1 MLVQIGIPI
10 VVCPVARRQL
20 HLRLRLERLN
30 TKMDLHFDRNVT
42 YLQVCCCFF
51 LFHIAQIYCYVQS
64 FRLTCTWNCQNF
76 QSQRISKIILF
87 FVYFNSVNCQQNMQ
101 LSQPEHQPIHHPQ
114 IEKQN
119 IYNTSTV
126 FSAPSGVSR
135 ENQNIHLEKLA
146 DISLP
151 EKRTNLKSNDP
162 AHDVPH
168 NNSIMLS
175 KGHTGVNKPTIKSE
189 YAIKAEKSVPKSPSQ
204 SASSQLS
211 QQIQQQKID
220 AYNDQTL
227 NINANQS
234 KTLCETTNQPIQ
246 NVNISQSQSPC
257 MSTQLSMQQAQMG
270 GYIGSENPQHT
281 HQRSAFEST
290 NGMLSN
296 HMSIEDQYI
305 REQQIRYSQQMS
317 EMNTIA
323 RPTVS
328 YPSELVSNR
337 ASYELSSRS
346 YDPSSIPTSTAFE
359 RYDPSCIP
367 QRANMYPYM
376 QPTIEDINNQQKYLH
391 EQQQMAQAMMKA
403 EQEENSA
410 PIYPRPMYH
419 YDPSAG
425 PLPPGF
431 SAINL
436 SVKVGSIQSGFKGT
450 VSSPGVPVIDLS
462 TSSVTSS
469 SPHGFHSQNFP
480 IQRIASPSSPHL
492 ASPQVPSPQGQ
503 TLDLSVSRIPHW

>member
-1 MLVQIGIPI
+1 M
-10 VVCPVARRQL
+10 
-20 HLRLRLERLN
+20 
-30 TKMDLHFDRNVT
+30 
-42 YLQVCCCFF
+42 
-51 LFHIAQIYCYVQS
+51 
-64 FRLTCTWNCQNF
+64 
-76 QSQRISKIILF
+76 
-87 FVYFNSVNCQQNMQ
+87 NCQQTVQMNQ
-101 LSQPEHQPIHHPQ
+101 SEHQPINHAQMDKP
-114 IEKQN
+114 N
-119 IYNTSTV
+119 IYNTNTV
-126 FSAPSGVSR
+126 VSR

-146 DISLP
+146 DISIP
-151 EKRTNLKSNDP
+151 EKRNNQKSND
-162 AHDVPH
+162 D
-168 NNSIMLS
+168 NNLIMLS
-175 KGHTGVNKPTIKSE
+175 KGHIGLNKPAIKSE
-189 YAIKAEKSVPKSPSQ
+189 YSIKAERSIPKSPSQ

-220 AYNDQTL
+220 AYNDQ
-227 NINANQS
+227 NIHSHQSKSTNTNQS
-234 KTLCETTNQPIQ
+234 IQ
-246 NVNISQSQSPC
+246 NINISQSQSPC
-257 MSTQLSMQQAQMG
+257 MPTQLSMQQSQMG
-270 GYIGSENPQHT
+270 SYMESSQHT
-281 HQRSAFEST
+281 RSAFEST
-290 NGMLSN
+290 NGLLSN
-296 HMSIEDQYI
+296 HMSIDDQYI

-317 EMNTIA
+317 EINTIA

-346 YDPSSIPTSTAFE
+346 YDSSSIPTSTAFE
-359 RYDPSCIP
+359 RYDPSCIS

-403 EQEENSA
+403 EQEENST

-469 SPHGFHSQNFP
+469 SPHGFHAQNFP
-480 IQRIASPSSPHL
+480 LHRSAGSPPSSPHL

-503 TLDLSVSRIPHW
+503 TLDLSVSRIPQW

>member
-1 MLVQIGIPI
+1 M
-10 VVCPVARRQL
+10 
-20 HLRLRLERLN
+20 
-30 TKMDLHFDRNVT
+30 
-42 YLQVCCCFF
+42 
-51 LFHIAQIYCYVQS
+51 
-64 FRLTCTWNCQNF
+64 
-76 QSQRISKIILF
+76 
-87 FVYFNSVNCQQNMQ
+87 NCQQTVQ
-101 LSQPEHQPIHHPQ
+101 LSQPEHHSINHAQMDKP
-114 IEKQN
+114 N
-119 IYNTSTV
+119 IYNTNTV
-126 FSAPSGVSR
+126 SGLSR
-135 ENQNIHLEKLA
+135 ETQNIHLEKLA

-151 EKRTNLKSNDP
+151 EKRTNLKSND
-162 AHDVPH
+162 DVSH
-168 NNSIMLS
+168 NNLMMLS
-175 KGHTGVNKPTIKSE
+175 KGHIGVNKPTIKSE
-189 YAIKAEKSVPKSPSQ
+189 YTIKAEKSLPKSPSQ

-220 AYNDQTL
+220 AYNDQ
-227 NINANQS
+227 NMHSHQS
-234 KTLCETTNQPIQ
+234 KTLYVNTNQSIQ
-246 NVNISQSQSPC
+246 SVNISQSQSPC
-257 MSTQLSMQQAQMG
+257 MPSQLSIQQSQMG
-270 GYIGSENPQHT
+270 GYMGSESAQHT
-281 HQRSAFEST
+281 RSAFEST
-290 NGMLSN
+290 NGILSN
-296 HMSIEDQYI
+296 DISIDDQYI
-305 REQQIRYSQQMS
+305 REQQLRYSQQMS
-317 EMNTIA
+317 EINTIA

-346 YDPSSIPTSTAFE
+346 YDSSSIPTSTAFE

-367 QRANMYPYM
+367 QRGNMYPYM
-376 QPTIEDINNQQKYLH
+376 QPTLEDINNQQKYLH

-419 YDPSAG
+419 YDPSVG

-436 SVKVGSIQSGFKGT
+436 SVKVGSIQSGFKGS

-469 SPHGFHSQNFP
+469 SPHGFHAQNFP
-480 IQRIASPSSPHL
+480 IQRIAGSPPSSPHL

>member
-1 MLVQIGIPI
+1 M
-10 VVCPVARRQL
+10 CNNSF
-20 HLRLRLERLN
+20 HL
-30 TKMDLHFDRNVT
+30 
-42 YLQVCCCFF
+42 
-51 LFHIAQIYCYVQS
+51 
-64 FRLTCTWNCQNF
+64 
-76 QSQRISKIILF
+76 
-87 FVYFNSVNCQQNMQ
+87 VNCQQ
-101 LSQPEHQPIHHPQ
+101 SVQPEHHPINHAQMDKP
-114 IEKQN
+114 N
-119 IYNTSTV
+119 MYNTNT
-126 FSAPSGVSR
+126 GGSR

-151 EKRTNLKSNDP
+151 DKRTNHKSSDE
-162 AHDVPH
+162 
-168 NNSIMLS
+168 NNLIMLS
-175 KGHTGVNKPTIKSE
+175 KGHIGGTTKPTIKSE
-189 YAIKAEKSVPKSPSQ
+189 YGIKAEKSPPKTPSQ

-220 AYNDQTL
+220 AYNDQNMHSHQSKAL
-227 NINANQS
+227 CVNSNQS
-234 KTLCETTNQPIQ
+234 IQ

-257 MSTQLSMQQAQMG
+257 MPSQLSMQQSQMG
-270 GYIGSENPQHT
+270 SYMGSESSQHT
-281 HQRSAFEST
+281 RSAFEST
-290 NGMLSN
+290 NGILSN
-296 HMSIEDQYI
+296 HMSIDDQYI
-305 REQQIRYSQQMS
+305 REQQLRYSQQMS
-317 EMNTIA
+317 EINTIA

-337 ASYELSSRS
+337 TSSYELASRS
-346 YDPSSIPTSTAFE
+346 YDSSSIPTSTAFE
-359 RYDPSCIP
+359 RYDPTCIS

-419 YDPSAG
+419 YDPSVG

-469 SPHGFHSQNFP
+469 SPHGFHAQNFP
-480 IQRIASPSSPHL
+480 IQRIAGSPPSSPHL

>member
-1 MLVQIGIPI
+1 M
-10 VVCPVARRQL
+10 
-20 HLRLRLERLN
+20 
-30 TKMDLHFDRNVT
+30 
-42 YLQVCCCFF
+42 
-51 LFHIAQIYCYVQS
+51 
-64 FRLTCTWNCQNF
+64 
-76 QSQRISKIILF
+76 
-87 FVYFNSVNCQQNMQ
+87 NCQQTVQ
-101 LSQPEHQPIHHPQ
+101 LSQPEHHSINHAQMDKP
-114 IEKQN
+114 N
-119 IYNTSTV
+119 IYNTNTV
-126 FSAPSGVSR
+126 SGLSR
-135 ENQNIHLEKLA
+135 ETQNIHLEKLA

-151 EKRTNLKSNDP
+151 EKRTNLKSND
-162 AHDVPH
+162 DVSH
-168 NNSIMLS
+168 NNLMMLS
-175 KGHTGVNKPTIKSE
+175 KGHIGVNKPTIKSE
-189 YAIKAEKSVPKSPSQ
+189 CTIKAEKSLPKSPSQ

-220 AYNDQTL
+220 AYNDQ
-227 NINANQS
+227 NMHSHQS
-234 KTLCETTNQPIQ
+234 KTLYVNTNQSIQ
-246 NVNISQSQSPC
+246 SVNISQSQSPC
-257 MSTQLSMQQAQMG
+257 MPSQLSIQQSQMG
-270 GYIGSENPQHT
+270 GYMGSESAQHT
-281 HQRSAFEST
+281 RSAFEST
-290 NGMLSN
+290 NGILSN
-296 HMSIEDQYI
+296 DISIDDQYI
-305 REQQIRYSQQMS
+305 REQQLRYSQQMS
-317 EMNTIA
+317 EINTIA

-346 YDPSSIPTSTAFE
+346 YDSSSIPTSTAFE

-367 QRANMYPYM
+367 QRGNMYPYM
-376 QPTIEDINNQQKYLH
+376 QPTLEDINNQQKYLH

-419 YDPSAG
+419 YDPSVG

-436 SVKVGSIQSGFKGT
+436 SVKVGSIQSGFKGS

-469 SPHGFHSQNFP
+469 SPHGFHAQNFP
-480 IQRIASPSSPHL
+480 IQRIAGSPPSSPHL

>member
-1 MLVQIGIPI
+1 MS
-10 VVCPVARRQL
+10 
-20 HLRLRLERLN
+20 H
-30 TKMDLHFDRNVT
+30 
-42 YLQVCCCFF
+42 
-51 LFHIAQIYCYVQS
+51 
-64 FRLTCTWNCQNF
+64 
-76 QSQRISKIILF
+76 
-87 FVYFNSVNCQQNMQ
+87 
-101 LSQPEHQPIHHPQ
+101 PEHQPINHTQ
-114 IEKQN
+114 MDKSN
-119 IYNTSTV
+119 IYNTNV
-126 FSAPSGVSR
+126 ALPSGVSR
-135 ENQNIHLEKLA
+135 ENIHLEKLA
-146 DISLP
+146 DISMP
-151 EKRTNLKSNDP
+151 DKRTNIKSNDE
-162 AHDVPH
+162 ASH
-168 NNSIMLS
+168 NNLNMLS
-175 KGHTGVNKPTIKSE
+175 KGHDSVNKPTIKSE
-189 YAIKAEKSVPKSPSQ
+189 YSIKAEKSVPKSPSQ

-211 QQIQQQKID
+211 QQIQQQKVD
-220 AYNDQTL
+220 AYNDQ
-227 NINANQS
+227 NIHSHQS
-234 KTLCETTNQPIQ
+234 KTLCVNSNQSIQ

-257 MSTQLSMQQAQMG
+257 MPSQLSMQQSQMG
-270 GYIGSENPQHT
+270 GYMGSETSQHA
-281 HQRSAFEST
+281 RSAFEST

-296 HMSIEDQYI
+296 HMSIDDQYI

-317 EMNTIA
+317 ELNTIA

-337 ASYELSSRS
+337 TSYELSRS
-346 YDPSSIPTSTAFE
+346 YDSSSIPTSTAFE

-403 EQEENSA
+403 EQEENST

-469 SPHGFHSQNFP
+469 SPHGFHAQNFP
-480 IQRIASPSSPHL
+480 IQRVAGSPPSSPHL